1 MREEHVRVERA
12 GVVGGGGCSHL
23 GVRAVRRPKCALRLR
38 RQLQG
43 RILRLHR
50 LPVVERVLPP
60 ALLARDARARPAA
73 AARSPRITP
82 STQAPIFYFFPPSMV
97 EALLPTPRLN
107 HQPEDEA
114 AVAQVQMSEAHLAD
128 PSVPVFWILPKGLIT
143 TIFPPFTSPP
153 EAFTAGHKALNYVAS
168 AALMVVICLTT

>member
-1 MREEHVRVERA
+1 MSLRGLKAWLGRGAAEDEDETMVRD
-12 GVVGGGGCSHL
+12 
-23 GVRAVRRPKCALRLR
+23 PN
-38 RQLQG
+38 
-43 RILRLHR
+43 
-50 LPVVERVLPP
+50 
-60 ALLARDARARPAA
+60 
-73 AARSPRITP
+73 
-82 STQAPIFYFFPPSMV
+82 APIFYFFPPSMV

-107 HQPEDEA
+107 HQPEDA

-168 AALMVVICLTT
+168 AAIMVVICLTT

>member
-1 MREEHVRVERA
+1 MVQRPVFTLFHITPSER
-12 GVVGGGGCSHL
+12 
-23 GVRAVRRPKCALRLR
+23 RAP
-38 RQLQG
+38 
-43 RILRLHR
+43 
-50 LPVVERVLPP
+50 
-60 ALLARDARARPAA
+60 A

-128 PSVPVFWILPKGLIT
+128 PSVPVFWVLPKGLIT

>member
-1 MREEHVRVERA
+1 MSLRGLKAWFGRGAAEDEDETMVRDPNVEYS
-12 GVVGGGGCSHL
+12 VPTS
-23 GVRAVRRPKCALRLR
+23 RP
-38 RQLQG
+38 QS
-43 RILRLHR
+43 
-50 LPVVERVLPP
+50 
-60 ALLARDARARPAA
+60 DAPSA

-128 PSVPVFWILPKGLIT
+128 PSVPVFWVLPKGLIT

>member
-1 MREEHVRVERA
+1 
-12 GVVGGGGCSHL
+12 
-23 GVRAVRRPKCALRLR
+23 
-38 RQLQG
+38 
-43 RILRLHR
+43 
-50 LPVVERVLPP
+50 
-60 ALLARDARARPAA
+60 
-73 AARSPRITP
+73 
-82 STQAPIFYFFPPSMV
+82 MV

-128 PSVPVFWILPKGLIT
+128 PSVPVFWVLPKGLIT
-143 TIFPPFTSPP
+143 TIFPPFSSPP

>member
-1 MREEHVRVERA
+1 MYSTASPHHAIRA
-12 GVVGGGGCSHL
+12 TRHP
-23 GVRAVRRPKCALRLR
+23 RRGAL
-38 RQLQG
+38 
-43 RILRLHR
+43 
-50 LPVVERVLPP
+50 
-60 ALLARDARARPAA
+60 
-73 AARSPRITP
+73 SPHHA
-82 STQAPIFYFFPPSMV
+82 STQAPIFYFFPPWMV

-128 PSVPVFWILPKGLIT
+128 PSVPVFWVLPKGLIT

>member
-1 MREEHVRVERA
+1 MSLRGLKAWLGRGAAEDEDETMVRDPNVQYS
-12 GVVGGGGCSHL
+12 VPS
-23 GVRAVRRPKCALRLR
+23 LRCPTSR
-38 RQLQG
+38 HQS
-43 RILRLHR
+43 
-50 LPVVERVLPP
+50 
-60 ALLARDARARPAA
+60 DAPSAA
-73 AARSPRITP
+73 AVSPHHASTR

-143 TIFPPFTSPP
+143 TVFPPFTSPP

>member
-1 MREEHVRVERA
+1 MSLKGLKAWFGRGAAEDEDETMVRDPNVEYS
-12 GVVGGGGCSHL
+12 VPTP
-23 GVRAVRRPKCALRLR
+23 RP
-38 RQLQG
+38 QS
-43 RILRLHR
+43 
-50 LPVVERVLPP
+50 
-60 ALLARDARARPAA
+60 DAPSA

-82 STQAPIFYFFPPSMV
+82 STQAPIFYFVPPSMV

-128 PSVPVFWILPKGLIT
+128 PSVPVFWVLPKGLIT

>member
-1 MREEHVRVERA
+1 MSLRGLKAWLGRGAAEDEDETMVRDPNVEYSVPSLRCDAPSPRA
-12 GVVGGGGCSHL
+12 
-23 GVRAVRRPKCALRLR
+23 
-38 RQLQG
+38 
-43 RILRLHR
+43 
-50 LPVVERVLPP
+50 
-60 ALLARDARARPAA
+60 AA

-128 PSVPVFWILPKGLIT
+128 PSVPVFWVLPKGLIT

>member
-1 MREEHVRVERA
+1 MSLRGLKAWLGRGAAEDEDETMVRDPNVEYS
-12 GVVGGGGCSHL
+12 VPTS
-23 GVRAVRRPKCALRLR
+23 RP
-38 RQLQG
+38 QS
-43 RILRLHR
+43 
-50 LPVVERVLPP
+50 
-60 ALLARDARARPAA
+60 DAPSA

-128 PSVPVFWILPKGLIT
+128 PSVPVFWVLPKGLIT

>member
-1 MREEHVRVERA
+1 MTPSER
-12 GVVGGGGCSHL
+12 
-23 GVRAVRRPKCALRLR
+23 RAIP
-38 RQLQG
+38 
-43 RILRLHR
+43 
-50 LPVVERVLPP
+50 
-60 ALLARDARARPAA
+60 

-128 PSVPVFWILPKGLIT
+128 PSVPVFWVLPKGLIT

>member
-1 MREEHVRVERA
+1 MSLRGLKAWLGRGAAEDEDETMVRDPNVEYS
-12 GVVGGGGCSHL
+12 VPTS
-23 GVRAVRRPKCALRLR
+23 R
-38 RQLQG
+38 RQSEA
-43 RILRLHR
+43 
-50 LPVVERVLPP
+50 PC
-60 ALLARDARARPAA
+60 AAA

-128 PSVPVFWILPKGLIT
+128 PSVPVFWVLPKGLIT

>member
-1 MREEHVRVERA
+1 
-12 GVVGGGGCSHL
+12 
-23 GVRAVRRPKCALRLR
+23 
-38 RQLQG
+38 
-43 RILRLHR
+43 
-50 LPVVERVLPP
+50 
-60 ALLARDARARPAA
+60 
-73 AARSPRITP
+73 
-82 STQAPIFYFFPPSMV
+82 MV

-128 PSVPVFWILPKGLIT
+128 PSVPVFWVLPKGLIT

-168 AALMVVICLTT
+168 AALMVVICLTTRRGGCGAGVQLIFLSFPLLALARRVIVTVLSRGAARRTRRVRAPAEKPQGPSMLLLKARSRRLREGFGAFGDVRA